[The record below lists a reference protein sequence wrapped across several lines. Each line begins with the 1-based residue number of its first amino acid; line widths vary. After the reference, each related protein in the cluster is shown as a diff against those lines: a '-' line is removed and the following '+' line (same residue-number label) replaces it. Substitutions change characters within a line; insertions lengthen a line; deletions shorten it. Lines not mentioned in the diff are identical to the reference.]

1 MMDRHLD
8 ILFDGQPMA
17 KVQRDRRNRLLFQY
31 DLRWLDSPGAIPLS
45 ISLPLS
51 ARDHASDTVEA
62 FIWGLLPDNEFVL
75 ERWAKNFH
83 VSARNPFALIANVGE
98 DCAGAVQFV
107 RPEKL
112 RAFLSDRPSKVEW
125 LTESQVA
132 ERLRALRRDQAAWRM
147 PRDTG
152 RFSLAGAQAKTALL
166 QRRGRWGVPSGR
178 IPTTHIL
185 KPPSEEFDG
194 HAENEHFCLALARA
208 LRLPAARSEVHG
220 FDGEAA
226 IVIERYDRLS
236 LEEDEIVR
244 IHQEDMC
251 QALGVMPTSKYQSEG
266 GPGPAEITELL
277 RRHSNRPHE
286 DVETF
291 VDALVFNWLIGG
303 TDAHAKNYSLLHG
316 SQGKA
321 RLAPLYDL
329 ASALPY
335 DHLDERK
342 LKLAM
347 RIGREYRLMSI
358 GLRQWKKA
366 ESELHLEE
374 GQLLTRARALA
385 RAMRQEIP
393 AVTKRLRGEGLT
405 HPIIDRLSLTLRE
418 RTRRCLEELSG

>member
-1 MMDRHLD
+1 MMDQRLD
-8 ILFDGQPMA
+8 VLFDGQPMGR
-17 KVQRDRRNRLLFQY
+17 VERNRRNRLAFQY
-31 DLRWLDSPGAIPLS
+31 DPLWSASPGSIPLS
-45 ISLPLS
+45 ISLPFS
-51 ARDHASDTVEA
+51 AREHTSELIEA

-75 ERWAKNFH
+75 GRWAKNFH

-112 RAFLSDRPSKVEW
+112 RAFLSDRSSKIEW
-125 LTESQVA
+125 LAESQVT

-152 RFSLAGAQAKTALL
+152 QFSLAGAQAKTALL
-166 QRRGRWGVPSGR
+166 QRRGRWGIPSGR

-185 KPPSEEFDG
+185 KPQSDEFDG
-194 HAENEHFCLALARA
+194 HAENEHFCLALAQA
-208 LRLPAARSEVHG
+208 LQLPAARSEVHRFG
-220 FDGEAA
+220 DEVA
-226 IVIERYDRLS
+226 IVIERYDRVS
-236 LEEDEIVR
+236 LPEGDIVR

-266 GPGPAEITELL
+266 GPRPAEIAELL
-277 RRHSNRPHE
+277 RKHSSRPRE

-291 VDALVFNWLIGG
+291 IDALVFNWLIGG

-316 SQGKA
+316 SGGKT

-342 LKLAM
+342 LKMAM

-358 GLRQWKKA
+358 GVRQWQKA
-366 ESELHLEE
+366 ESELGLEE
-374 GQLLTRARALA
+374 GQLLKRARALA
-385 RAMRQEIP
+385 RAMGREIP
-393 AVTKRLRGEGLT
+393 TVAERMRSEGLS
-405 HPIIDRLSLTLRE
+405 HPVVDKLSLALRE
-418 RTRRCLEELSG
+418 RTRRCLEELSS